1 MPVSYVYSCLIN
13 SQIKTLAFLI
23 LSSMGCEN
31 LIVNLNLRM
40 CNFNLRI
47 LGCTI
52 VDRYYTNSV
61 LSSRLKGGLT

>member
-1 MPVSYVYSCLIN
+1 
-13 SQIKTLAFLI
+13 
-23 LSSMGCEN
+23 MGCKN
-31 LIVNLNLRM
+31 FIVNLNLRM
-40 CNFNLRI
+40 RNFNLRI